1 MIIIQ
6 GYVEEYDWLIPYLLG
21 GLALWFLYIFFR
33 IYENWYANK
42 NDRLIYRDLFIY
54 RKLSRKQ
61 IEILSNEFSF
71 YVQLTQKE
79 KRRFEHRVATFIK
92 DKEFVVRDNLELTD
106 RMVVLIAAVG
116 CMLTFGR
123 KNYRYKLIDYILI
136 YPEAFYSSMN
146 EDYHKGEFNPKEKVL
161 VLSWEDFEKGYR
173 ITDDNLNLGIHEFMH
188 ALQLGAKKS
197 NDIDALR
204 FERQFQKILKRLSD
218 QDLKDKLDEVKY
230 FRAYAFTNQ
239 FEFMAVLAEYFIES
253 PQDFKMH
260 FPQLYAYQK
269 CLLNFNFEG
278 Y

>member
-123 KNYRYKLIDYILI
+123 KNYRYKLVDYILI

-239 FEFMAVLAEYFIES
+239 FEFMAV
-253 PQDFKMH
+253 H